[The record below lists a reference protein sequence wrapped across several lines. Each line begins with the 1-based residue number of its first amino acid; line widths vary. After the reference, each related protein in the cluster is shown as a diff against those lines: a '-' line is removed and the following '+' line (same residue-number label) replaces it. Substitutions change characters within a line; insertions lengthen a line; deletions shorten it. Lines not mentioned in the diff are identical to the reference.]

1 MPAKEGVMAKKK
13 AEKSDASG
21 ESKPAE
27 GRGGR
32 KTSARK
38 TESAPG
44 AAKQPAQAAKQPT
57 QAAKPGPPASLGV
70 PMVDT
75 SLAAA
80 AAARMLTAGRGR
92 RDQGQ
97 AEEEKREGS
106 LIKQLKAD
114 LNKGAAQ
121 SVSNILDKGA
131 PQGQRKPAGL
141 PFGRKQV
148 GHHQTH
154 GPDITRSGVPRRT
167 SG

>member
-1 MPAKEGVMAKKK
+1 MAKKK
-13 AEKSDASG
+13 AEKSDASR

-44 AAKQPAQAAKQPT
+44 AAKQPAQAAKQPTQAAKQPT